1 VDKRQFGICTR
12 LYQYQR
18 LRREHLL
25 DIAAHGFEWVEV
37 LATRTHFDYHNAGA
51 VADLQQW
58 LAEAGLELSSVHA
71 PVGAG
76 AIEEVE
82 QALFVARRIPVRVF
96 VMPLEGTRDV
106 ARRNLDRLAKLAEP
120 LGVTVAAEAAPAP
133 AAPTR
138 PGSLVHMVEEDV
150 ETAVGISLDFAR
162 SHTDGDLIDAIEVVA
177 EHLISVRVPL
187 DSAIDWPSAMTTLQK
202 IGYEGPITFDMP
214 PRGSTKDTLARAR
227 AAREKM
233 ERWLTSI

>member
-1 VDKRQFGICTR
+1 VAKRQFGISTR
-12 LYQYQR
+12 LYHHQR

-37 LATRTHFDYHNAGA
+37 FAARTHFGCHNPTS

-71 PVGAG
+71 PVGAE
-76 AIEEVE
+76 AIEDVE
-82 QALFVARRIPVRVF
+82 QALFLARRIPVKVF

-106 ARRNLDRLAKLAEP
+106 ARRNVDRVAKLAAP
-120 LGVTVAAEAAPAP
+120 LGVTVAAEAAPDV
-133 AAPTR
+133 PTR
-138 PGSLVHMVEEDV
+138 PGSLVHVVEEDV

-162 SHTDGDLIDAIEVVA
+162 AHTEGDLIDAIEVVA

-187 DSAIDWPSAMTTLQK
+187 DSTIDWPSAMTTLQK

-214 PRGSTKDTLARAR
+214 PRGSAKDMLARAR
-227 AAREKM
+227 TAREKM

>member
-1 VDKRQFGICTR
+1 MAKRQFGISTR
-12 LYQYQR
+12 LYHHQR

-25 DIAAHGFEWVEV
+25 EIAAHGFEWVEV
-37 LATRTHFDYHNAGA
+37 FAARTHVDYHNPDA

-58 LAEAGLELSSVHA
+58 LAAAGLELSSVHA
-71 PVGAG
+71 PVGAE
-76 AIEEVE
+76 AIDVE
-82 QALFVARRIPVRVF
+82 QALFLARRIPVKVF

-106 ARRNLDRLAKLAEP
+106 ARRNVDRVAKLAAP
-120 LGVTVAAEAAPAP
+120 LGVTVAAEAAPDV
-133 AAPTR
+133 PTR
-138 PGSLVHMVEEDV
+138 PGSLVHVVEEDV
-150 ETAVGISLDFAR
+150 EAAVGISLDFAR
-162 SHTDGDLIDAIEVVA
+162 AHTEGDLIDVIEVVA

-187 DSAIDWPSAMTTLQK
+187 DSTIDWPSVMTTLQK

-227 AAREKM
+227 TAREMM